1 MLRYFIQPQILKITT
16 KNILINTKTNKS
28 IKTKYQYMELFDI
41 KLANF
46 LFKKLIYLVM
56 HNSNDEPHTISLI
69 SSL

>member
-1 MLRYFIQPQILKITT
+1 MLRYFIQPQIVKIIT

-46 LFKKLIYLVM
+46 LF
-56 HNSNDEPHTISLI
+56 
-69 SSL
+69 